1 MKKIFFLFLASSL
14 LLSSCIEIIDDL
26 SLNLDGSGSFK
37 YTINLSSS
45 KVKVNSILALDSFN
59 GKKVPKIEEIEA
71 KIQQFRELLKNEKGI
86 KSAQTEFNK
95 IDFIAKITV
104 DFANLDELQSGIK
117 SALTQLVS
125 STKISEESGVWVTWD
140 NKTLQRMI
148 PKIVEDRIKTD
159 TQAEQELLSTGSYT
173 CISRMPKNIQSSSN
187 VQCKLN
193 PSKTAAMLRVNT
205 WDLTLNPSLLEHS
218 LTLSP

>member
-1 MKKIFFLFLASSL
+1 M
-14 LLSSCIEIIDDL
+14 
-26 SLNLDGSGSFK
+26 NLDGSGSFK

-95 IDFIAKITV
+95 VDFIAKITV